1 MSAIY
6 YVDTIHLNVGVGDC
20 SIVCKLQHV
29 TGVNAKPILISAVL
43 IDGGYQSAAAV
54 IKQCLTVQIPQRYDV
69 TAMGGKV
76 ILTAVVITHWD
87 GDHYGGV
94 INLIRTDL
102 MEQIK
107 GKTKDEIKSL
117 RCSFFSQSPT
127 TPDLVFTTLYVPY
140 WEVAADE
147 GVKSTPLDRMR
158 KNTVEPSPGVGDTLD
173 FKLLK
178 PESGYKDSWVT
189 GLCRLRSS
197 SKQNLGANL
206 FVGRGPGLDK
216 DLTSP
221 FKLATELT
229 KTIDPDTKVPAL
241 GLDEPGLV
249 CVGCNLDGVWNTPKM
264 SVITNDVLEKEN
276 LARASPLSA
285 QKSNLQ
291 VTEDGPSHNPIKIV
305 NIKTGTSPSENTN
318 AASISCVILW
328 ARQGHVS
335 VGILRGFIFPFPFL
349 GCLRRIETMSAPR
362 KVF

>member
-29 TGVNAKPILISAVL
+29 AGVKAKPILISAVL

-54 IKQCLTVQIPQRYDV
+54 IKQCLTVQIPNRYDV

-76 ILTAVVITHWD
+76 ILTAIVITHWD

-94 INLIRTDL
+94 MNLIRTDL

-117 RCSFFSQSPT
+117 RCSFFSQSS
-127 TPDLVFTTLYVPY
+127 TLYVPY

-147 GVKSTPLDRMR
+147 GVKSTPLDRLR
-158 KNTVEPSPGVGDTLD
+158 KITVEPRAGVGDTLD

-178 PESGYKDSWVT
+178 PESGYKDCWVT

-197 SKQNLGANL
+197 SEQNLGKNL

-221 FKLATELT
+221 FNLATELT

-241 GLDEPGLV
+241 GLQEPGLV

-264 SVITNDVLEKEN
+264 SVITKDVIEKEN
-276 LARASPLSA
+276 LGRASPSSA
-285 QKSNLQ
+285 QKLNLQ
-291 VTEDGPSHNPIKIV
+291 VTEDGPSHNSMKIV
-305 NIKTGTSPSENTN
+305 NINTGTSPSENTN

-328 ARQGHVS
+328 ASRQGHVS
-335 VGILRGFIFPFPFL
+335 VGIL
-349 GCLRRIETMSAPR
+349 
-362 KVF
+362 